1 MALIG
6 DMRYLTIGNS
16 TYEIATS
23 DTYSNQPAA
32 ENGTTLSLVTTG
44 DKYTWNN
51 KADGNSTGAAVR
63 TAAIPFGKVNSTS
76 TSTAYTATVNG
87 ITTLADGVCMFLMNG
102 VVTSASGFTI
112 NINNLGAKPVY
123 NTMAAATAITTTFN
137 VNYTMLFVYNSQRI
151 TNGCWDMYYGYNS
164 DTTTARGQVQ
174 YYFRPYAG
182 QTIYRYKFV
191 MQGADNR
198 VYPIVTTNQQN
209 STQVTKTPTTV
220 GLRPWKIWYYNGTDT
235 ISAGSA
241 TKAQTLLSSIYATT
255 AVYNFNASTGTYKMI
270 YLQGS
275 YDKDTDLF
283 TLDTGSNYYKF
294 VPTNTANITL
304 STYLTSGKYYL
315 LLGGTYSST
324 NYFSLFEYN
333 PFYYFDGTN
342 LIPVYTKIAKDLIPT
357 NVSSFT
363 NDAGYLTSYTE
374 TDPIFSA
381 SAAAGITSS
390 DITNWNG
397 KTSNT
402 GTVTQISA
410 GTGLT
415 GGPVT
420 TTGTIK
426 ANLNSQTSLGT
437 IGTTS
442 KLYAVGVD
450 SAGKLAVNVP
460 WENTTYTF
468 DGTYNSSSNKA
479 ATVSTVTNAINALDG
494 TLTGSPAAG
503 KTLTAFSQT
512 DGKVTAT
519 FGDISITKSQISD
532 LDSVLTYKGVKAT
545 VSALPSSG
553 NTTGDVWHVT
563 TDSSEYAWNGT
574 TWQELG
580 TTVDLS
586 GYVPTSR
593 TINGKALSSDI
604 SLTASDVSAL
614 SNSTTY
620 VSSFNGSTGAIT
632 YTAPVTSVNGQTGA
646 VTIAEDNEKW
656 NGVQLAKQEVTS
668 SGDSTYVPLFMSL
681 SPVTVSLTPVKKTPT
696 ANVIAKYDASS
707 YLYSTTPTA
716 SDNST
721 KVATTA
727 YVDAAIP
734 TMPTDI
740 SAFTNDAG
748 YITSADVPEGA
759 SAYTGTI
766 SAVGTT
772 ASNGSSNG
780 FARGDHV
787 HNITSSTIT
796 SALGYTPYNSTNPNG
811 YTTNTGTVTQVTVG
825 SDLKVGTTAG
835 GNFTTSGTI
844 THANSVTA
852 QTTQAIY
859 PIKIDANGHISAYG
873 TAVTI
878 PDVSGKI
885 DTAGTGLS
893 KSGTTLNHSNSV
905 TAQTT
910 QAVYPIKIDAQGHI
924 SAYGDAVTISDTK
937 VTQTNLN
944 KTNSIKGILFSSGS
958 GSTVTDSVYTS
969 SRFRYNDYG
978 PSVYLYNSDETKYS
992 SWQYDLIRFGN
1003 SSNSYTTSL
1012 SSGNP
1017 SGNINLTLPT
1027 ITGTLA
1033 LTSNIPTVTLN
1044 GSATTSPSFYAPT
1057 SAGTSGYYLKS
1068 NGSGAPTWTSFPNIP
1083 SAGTTA
1089 SAIGTTSSGG
1099 SASTYSKSDHVH
1111 NITDTTIITALGYTP
1126 GQGQTTAQII
1136 RW

>member
-6 DMRYLTIGNS
+6 DMRYLTIGGS
-16 TYEIATS
+16 TYEVAVP
-23 DTYSNQPAA
+23 DTYSSQTAA
-32 ENGTTLSLVTTG
+32 EGGTTLSLVTTG
-44 DKYTWNN
+44 EKYTWNN
-51 KADGNSTGAAVR
+51 KADGNSTGAAVK
-63 TAAIPFGKVNSTS
+63 TAAIPFGKVDSTS

-137 VNYTMLFVYNSQRI
+137 VNYTMLFVYNSQRV
-151 TNGCWDMYYGYNS
+151 TGGCWDMYYGYNS

-198 VYPIVTTNQQN
+198 VYPIVTTNQQD

-220 GLRPWKIWYYNGTDT
+220 GLRPWKIWYYSGTDT
-235 ISAGSA
+235 INAGSA
-241 TKAQTLLSSIYATT
+241 TKAQSLHSSIYATT

-304 STYLTSGKYYL
+304 STYLTSGKYYI

-342 LIPVYTKIAKDLIPT
+342 LIPVYTKIAKDLL
-357 NVSSFT
+357 
-363 NDAGYLTSYTE
+363 ASYTE
-374 TDPIFSA
+374 TDPVFSA
-381 SAAAGITSS
+381 SVAAGISSS
-390 DITNWNG
+390 DITNWNN

-402 GTVTQISA
+402 GTITGVIA
-410 GTGLT
+410 GTGLSGGGSSGSVTINHSNSVTAKSTQALYPIKFDAQGHIT
-415 GGPVT
+415 GSGDAVT
-420 TTGTIK
+420 SLPASDVSSWAKAASKPSYAFSELTSPPTSISGYGITDAYTKTEVDGLVSGVLHYKGTK
-426 ANLNSQTSLGT
+426 AAVANLP
-437 IGTTS
+437 TT
-442 KLYAVGVD
+442 
-450 SAGKLAVNVP
+450 N
-460 WENTTYTF
+460 
-468 DGTYNSSSNKA
+468 
-479 ATVSTVTNAINALDG
+479 
-494 TLTGSPAAG
+494 
-503 KTLTAFSQT
+503 
-512 DGKVTAT
+512 
-519 FGDISITKSQISD
+519 
-532 LDSVLTYKGVKAT
+532 
-545 VSALPSSG
+545 

-563 TDSSEYAWNGT
+563 ANGGEYAWDGSE
-574 TWQELG
+574 WQELG
-580 TTVDLS
+580 TAVDLS

-604 SLTASDVSAL
+604 TLSASDVSAL
-614 SNSTTY
+614 PSSTTY
-620 VSSFNGSTGAIT
+620 VSSFNGSTGDIT

-646 VTIAEDNEKW
+646 VTVVEDNGKW
-656 NGVQLAKQEVTS
+656 NNVSLAKQQVTS
-668 SGDSTYVPLFMSL
+668 SSDSTYIPLFINLDS
-681 SPVTVSLTPVKKTPT
+681 SSVSLTPVKKTPT

-734 TMPTDI
+734 TVPTDI

-873 TAVTI
+873 TAVT
-878 PDVSGKI
+878 PL
-885 DTAGTGLS
+885 TASSTLDAT
-893 KSGTTLNHSNSV
+893 KLSGTIPSSCYTDN
-905 TAQTT
+905 
-910 QAVYPIKIDAQGHI
+910 
-924 SAYGDAVTISDTK
+924 DTK
-937 VTQTNLN
+937 VSTAAVT
-944 KTNSIKGILFSSGS
+944 SGTS
-958 GSTVTDSVYTS
+958 YYPVVGSDTTAAA
-969 SRFRYNDYG
+969 
-978 PSVYLYNSDETKYS
+978 TKY
-992 SWQYDLIRFGN
+992 YDKTGIVYAGTNGTANGSNGN
-1003 SSNSYTTSL
+1003 AL
-1012 SSGNP
+1012 
-1017 SGNINLTLPT
+1017 LTLGNNT
-1027 ITGTLA
+1027 ASTTANWKKGTVRLY
-1033 LTSNIPTVTLN
+1033 
-1044 GSATTSPSFYAPT
+1044 GTTA
-1057 SAGTSGYYLKS
+1057 YYTDIV
-1068 NGSGAPTWTSFPNIP
+1068 SGAPTANRTITLPNATGTVALTTDIPSVPTSAANNTTGISISDHGTTSVGSASNW
-1083 SAGTTA
+1083 SAGTASSWTFEQKTIPNVTA
-1089 SAIGTTSSGG
+1089 AGSGSFTQGSFSGG
-1099 SASTYSKSDHVH
+1099 SGSFSATVTNHVLEYSHTHTAATHGTDSHTHTAPTIGTAIKVQSKSGGSNGTAPSLTVTSTTVVTGKSHT
-1111 NITDTTIITALGYTP
+1111 ITDNGHTHTLS
-1126 GQGQTTAQII
+1126 
-1136 RW
+1136 